1 MNDKN
6 KRNIELLWWRNVN
19 EKKIFSN
26 NQLYLELSLAIN
38 KQMYDDNEISYNIF
52 KITEDLLLKK
62 IRFIEQKDK

>member
-26 NQLYLELSLAIN
+26 NQLYLELALSIN

-52 KITEDLLLKK
+52 KITEDTLLKK
-62 IRFIEQKDK
+62 VKGVTLE